1 MKILDFFDYYF
12 FRPLVNL
19 AYPQYYRPIQGYMK
33 FYQVFKR
40 YFFFQKVLR
49 VNGSVPWPVDFRSKV
64 IGWEFIQKG
73 ILCDPGDSPGVYI
86 NAFGGLRIGDNVEIA
101 ANSVIV
107 TTNHDKYD
115 QRKVRGAQGV
125 TIGNNVW
132 IGANCVIL
140 PGSTIGNEVTIG
152 AGCVVS
158 GVIPS
163 KSTVTLGLG
172 SFIVRPKSMDYQWDI
187 YKENLNRS
195 YHPTYASKCIKPA
208 KLNL

>member
-1 MKILDFFDYYF
+1 MMVLDFFDRFF
-12 FRPLVNL
+12 FRLLVNL
-19 AYPQYYRPIQGYMK
+19 AYPQYYRPAKGYMK
-33 FYQVFKR
+33 NYQVLKH

-49 VNGSVPWPVDFRSKV
+49 VNGRVPWPVDFRSKV
-64 IGWEFIQKG
+64 IGWKHIQKG

-86 NAFGGLRIGDNVEIA
+86 NAFGGLAIGDNVEIA
-101 ANSVIV
+101 ANTVIV

-115 QRKVRGAQGV
+115 QRKVRGIQGV

-140 PGSTIGNEVTIG
+140 PGSIIGDEVTIG

-163 KSTVTLGLG
+163 KSTVTQG
-172 SFIVRPKSMDYQWDI
+172 SGNLVVRPKSMDYQWDI